1 MRKVLALVAM
11 LALTG
16 CSKKVE
22 IVSNGCWSG
31 TVGSSNVEGCGNRTY
46 TLRGE
51 PKCATLH
58 LKSAVDGTPDSLTF
72 LRMRVKGKEWSEV
85 RDAADAPEITVCD

>member
-1 MRKVLALVAM
+1 MRKLLAVCAV

-22 IVSNGCWSG
+22 VASNGCWSG
-31 TVGSSNVEGCGNRTY
+31 TVGSSFVSGCGNRTY

-58 LKSAVDGTPDSLTF
+58 LKPPIDGTPDSLAY
-72 LRMRVKGKEWSEV
+72 LRMRVKGKEWQEV
-85 RDAADAPEITVCD
+85 RDATNAPELTVCD